1 MIDLP
6 IATVCLQPPMPMDAV
21 AGVSGVAART
31 PPGAGVL
38 PDRMLAW
45 IGGAGILRMARIV
58 CIWLAAAATPAL
70 AQTGPEALV
79 AGIITALGASLKAD
93 QAALS
98 GDNATAAA
106 NVIINRDVAPH
117 MDFAAITR
125 EVVGKPWAGASG
137 AQRAALERE
146 FRTLLVH
153 VLARLLVSNRDD
165 VLEAQPVTL
174 APGAKS
180 AQVRVAV
187 TRNRATGNQIG
198 EPMLVTLRQSDG
210 GWRVHEL
217 RTDGVD
223 VVRLYSANFAVVI
236 ERNGGVDG
244 LIRALAERNALNKG
258 APRATPPPPAN
269 PANN

>member
-1 MIDLP
+1 MP
-6 IATVCLQPPMPMDAV
+6 IRAAIGANGTDAGTP
-21 AGVSGVAART
+21 AGAAR
-31 PPGAGVL
+31 L
-38 PDRMLAW
+38 PDRSLDKTAA
-45 IGGAGILRMARIV
+45 AGLLRLARIA
-58 CIWLAAAATPAL
+58 CLWMAASVTPAV

-79 AGIITALGASLKAD
+79 AGIITALGASLKTD
-93 QAALS
+93 QTALA

-106 NVIINRDVAPH
+106 NGIIDRDVAPY

-153 VLARLLVSNRDD
+153 VLARLLVSNRED

-187 TRNRATGNQIG
+187 TRNRATGKQTG
-198 EPMLVTLRQSDG
+198 EPMQVTLRLSDA
-210 GWRVHEL
+210 GWKVHEL

-236 ERNGGVDG
+236 ERNGGIDG

>member
-1 MIDLP
+1 MRAIVD
-6 IATVCLQPPMPMDAV
+6 TTGTDA
-21 AGVSGVAART
+21 GT
-31 PPGAGVL
+31 PTGAGRL
-38 PDRMLAW
+38 PNRSLEKTAA
-45 IGGAGILRMARIV
+45 AGLLRLARIACV
-58 CIWLAAAATPAL
+58 WLAVSVTPAV

-93 QAALS
+93 QPALA

-106 NVIINRDVAPH
+106 NIIIDRDVAPH

-125 EVVGKPWAGASG
+125 EVVGKPWASASG

-153 VLARLLVSNRDD
+153 VLGRLLASNRED
-165 VLEAQPVTL
+165 VLEAQALTL

-180 AQVRVAV
+180 AQVKVAV
-187 TRNRATGNQIG
+187 TRSRATGKQTG
-198 EPMLVTLRQSDG
+198 EPMQVTLRLSDA
-210 GWRVHEL
+210 GWKVHEL

-236 ERNGGVDG
+236 ERNGGIDG

-258 APRATPPPPAN
+258 GPRATPPVPAN

>member
-1 MIDLP
+1 MINLP
-6 IATVCLQPPMPMDAV
+6 IATACLRRPMLMRKIVGFTGTDATTPAA
-21 AGVSGVAART
+21 AGK
-31 PPGAGVL
+31 L
-38 PDRMLAW
+38 PDRKLTRIA
-45 IGGAGILRMARIV
+45 GTGILRLTIIV
-58 CIWLAAAATPAL
+58 CVWLAAATTPAV

-93 QAALS
+93 QPALA

-106 NVIINRDVAPH
+106 NIIINRDVAPH

-125 EVVGKPWAGASG
+125 EVVGQPWASASG

-153 VLARLLVSNRDD
+153 VLARLLVSNRED
-165 VLEAQPVTL
+165 VLEAQALTL

-180 AQVRVAV
+180 AQVKVAV
-187 TRNRATGNQIG
+187 TRSRATGKQTG
-198 EPMLVTLRQSDG
+198 EPMQVTLRLSDA
-210 GWRVHEL
+210 GWKVHEL

-236 ERNGGVDG
+236 ERNGGIDG
-244 LIRALAERNALNKG
+244 LIRALAERNALNQG
-258 APRATPPPPAN
+258 APRARPPAPAN